1 MGKILCVCV
10 NCLSSGCGSNL
21 GFQWMH
27 FDEQYIKNTN
37 FKILK
42 PYFKFA
48 FYFLSSFLILFLFVA
63 F

>member
-48 FYFLSSFLILFLFVA
+48 F
-63 F
+63 